1 MTAGLVVAMLSFFS
15 AFFGIFAVNLVLV
28 DLFKRDRERM
38 LKRMQE
44 ERLQRQ
50 RKEVRQSAMARR
62 DGHGQLSN
70 LAQEALLEANVSRSW
85 YEQLKEM
92 VSQSGMRITTA
103 RLLTISAI
111 TGLVIGLLGGV
122 LFRGIIVGLVLATI
136 GSAIPI
142 LVVARA
148 RRKRQE
154 QLRAQFSDVL
164 ELMSRVLRA
173 GQTVTQA
180 MNAVAEEF
188 KPPISSEFAY
198 CYEQQ
203 NLGLAPEIAYR
214 DLAQRTGILEIKIF
228 VLAVL
233 VHRQS
238 GGNLAELFDKLSH
251 IVRERFRIR
260 GEIQSLTAE
269 GRMQALILLIL
280 PVGIW
285 LALFILN
292 RQYALK
298 LFEHPSLIMGT
309 LVAMGIGAFWI
320 RRIVNFDF

>member
-1 MTAGLVVAMLSFFS
+1 MTGGLLVAILSFFS

-50 RKEVRQSAMARR
+50 RKEVRETALARR
-62 DGHGQLSN
+62 EGQLSS
-70 LAQEALLEANVSRSW
+70 LAQEAMLEASATRSW

-92 VSQSGMRITTA
+92 VSQSGMRITTP
-103 RLLTISAI
+103 RLLIIAAAAGLI
-111 TGLVIGLLGGV
+111 TGLLGGV
-122 LFRGIIVGLVLATI
+122 IFRGIIVGMVLTSI
-136 GSAIPI
+136 GMAIPI
-142 LVVARA
+142 LIVARA
-148 RRKRQE
+148 RHKRQE
-154 QLRAQFSDVL
+154 QLRSQFSDVL

-203 NLGLAPEIAYR
+203 NLGLAPEIAFK

-238 GGNLAELFDKLSH
+238 GGNLAELFDKLSY

-260 GEIQSLTAE
+260 GEIQTLTAE
-269 GRMQALILLIL
+269 GRMQALILMIL

-285 LALFILN
+285 CALYVIN
-292 RQYALK
+292 RPYALK
-298 LFEHPSLIMGT
+298 LFEHPSLVIGT
-309 LVAMGIGAFWI
+309 LVAMLFGAFWI
-320 RRIVNFDF
+320 RKIVNFDF